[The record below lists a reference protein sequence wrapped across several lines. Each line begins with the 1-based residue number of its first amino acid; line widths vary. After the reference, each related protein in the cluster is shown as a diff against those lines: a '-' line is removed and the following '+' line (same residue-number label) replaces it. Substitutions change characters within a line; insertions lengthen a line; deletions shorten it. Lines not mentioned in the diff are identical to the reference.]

1 MQLDVAKNGGKVKQ
15 YISLD
20 SISSHQML
28 SYDAYI
34 LDKLSQERP
43 VLNFRPHM

>member
-28 SYDAYI
+28 SYDGYI
-34 LDKLSQERP
+34 LDKPQSRETSPEL
-43 VLNFRPHM
+43 